1 MMLGE
6 MKFLLN
12 SKLCEPQRAGVDIQD
27 AMTQGFYRRTIHQ
40 SRVGIVLKGRKSE
53 VIHGARGRLAGKR
66 QSLGQKS
73 RYLKGARTRTKE
85 GAKKKKKVAP
95 IPHDCNYT
103 LHSCGSSGYCHSW
116 VELSRSV
123 FPKVHSLEW
132 RRVFCDKRSC
142 RKCWTPWSLFR
153 ETWPAYLHIL
163 KALRSPAGKTTV

>member
-85 GAKKKKKVAP
+85 GAKKKKKRLLPSPMTVTTLSTAVGHP
-95 IPHDCNYT
+95 VTAIP
-103 LHSCGSSGYCHSW
+103 G
-116 VELSRSV
+116 
-123 FPKVHSLEW
+123 
-132 RRVFCDKRSC
+132 
-142 RKCWTPWSLFR
+142 
-153 ETWPAYLHIL
+153 
-163 KALRSPAGKTTV
+163 